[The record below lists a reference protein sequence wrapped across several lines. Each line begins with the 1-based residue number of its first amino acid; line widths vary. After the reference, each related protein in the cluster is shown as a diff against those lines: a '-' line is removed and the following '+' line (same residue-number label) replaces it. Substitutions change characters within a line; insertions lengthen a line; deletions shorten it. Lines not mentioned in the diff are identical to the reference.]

1 MIEFK
6 DVVKVFDGKD
16 TVRALN
22 GISLRIPD
30 KTIYGIIGFSG
41 AGKSTLLRMINALE
55 TPTSGT
61 VLVNNT
67 NVSTYRG
74 NALRAYRKSI
84 GMIFQQFN
92 ILESKDVFG
101 NVALPLVLNNAG
113 KSQIEERV
121 TELLDFVGL
130 TDKRNASPAELS
142 GGQKQRTG
150 IARALSTNPSILLCD
165 EATSALDPKTTES
178 ILELLKT
185 INRELGVTIVM
196 ITHQMEVIRKI
207 CTNVAVIEQGRI
219 VEDGTVREV
228 FGNPQQQITKDFV
241 RTVINDTLPP
251 SLLEKLS
258 KYPFPQKVLRLRFE
272 GGNADD
278 PVISDTV
285 KKFSITISILFST
298 VTELQDS
305 ILGYQTVQIT
315 GSADEIKK
323 AEAYLSE
330 RNVGIQE
337 VAV

>member
-1 MIEFK
+1 MIEFRN
-6 DVVKVFDGKD
+6 VVKVYNSKEP
-16 TVRALN
+16 VRALN

-30 KTIYGIIGFSG
+30 KTIYGIVGFSG

-55 TPTSGT
+55 KPTSGG
-61 VLVNNT
+61 VLVNG
-67 NVSTYRG
+67 VDVGTYSG
-74 NALRAYRKSI
+74 SALRSYRKTI

-92 ILESKDVFG
+92 LLDSKDVFK
-101 NVALPLVLNNAG
+101 NVALPLLLNKTAG
-113 KSQIEERV
+113 RQTEARV
-121 TELLDFVGL
+121 SELLDFVGL
-130 TDKRNASPAELS
+130 SDKRHAKPAELS
-142 GGQKQRTG
+142 GGQKQRAG

-178 ILELLKT
+178 ILELLQKV
-185 INRELGVTIVM
+185 NRELGVTIVM

-228 FGNPQQQITKDFV
+228 FGNPQMQITKDFV
-241 RTVINDTLPP
+241 RTIINDTLPA
-251 SLLEKLS
+251 SLLDRLS
-258 KYPFPQKVLRLRFE
+258 KYPFPQKILRLRFE

-285 KKFSITISILFST
+285 KKFNVNISILFST
-298 VTELQDS
+298 VTELQNT
-305 ILGYQTVQIT
+305 ILGYQTVQLT
-315 GSADEIKK
+315 GPADETAK